1 MRLAT
6 DPRKEIAEI
15 LNMYGFDCV
24 YMRQITRGKF
34 YEFVRTCDKQRIGT
48 LEKEDGVWNLNA
60 WRFEIKGME
69 YKPVPGEY
77 YTKGYG
83 VAWYAETEPVTT
95 VKTAM
100 AYFKGV
106 AEKAAKVQEAKV
118 KAVELFLNI
127 VNGVA

>member
-1 MRLAT
+1 MRLTT

-15 LNMYGFDCV
+15 LNLEGFDCV

-34 YEFVRTCDKQRIGT
+34 YEFVRTCDMQKIGT
-48 LEKEDGVWNLNA
+48 LEKENGEWVLDA
-60 WRFEIKGME
+60 WQFEIKGME
-69 YKPVPGEY
+69 YTPVPGKY
-77 YTKGYG
+77 AYG
-83 VAWYAETEPVTT
+83 MGMAWYAATEPVTT

>member
-1 MRLAT
+1 MRLTA

-15 LNMYGFDCV
+15 LKPEGFDCV

-34 YEFVRTCDKQRIGT
+34 YEFVRTCDMQKIGT
-48 LEKEDGVWNLNA
+48 LEKENGEWFLNA
-60 WRFEIKGME
+60 WQFEIKGME
-69 YKPVPGEY
+69 YKPVPGKY
-77 YTKGYG
+77 ANGYG
-83 VAWYAETEPVTT
+83 FVWYAETEPVTT

>member
-1 MRLAT
+1 MRLTT

-34 YEFVRTCDKQRIGT
+34 YEFVRTCDMQKIGT
-48 LEKEDGVWNLNA
+48 LEKENGEWFLKA
-60 WRFEIKGME
+60 WKFEVKGME

-77 YTKGYG
+77 ANDYG
-83 VAWYAETEPVTT
+83 MAWYAETEPVTT

>member
-1 MRLAT
+1 MRLTT

-15 LNMYGFDCV
+15 LKMYGFDCV
-24 YMRQITRGKF
+24 CMRQITRGKF
-34 YEFVRTCDKQRIGT
+34 YEFVRTCDMQKIGT
-48 LEKEDGVWNLNA
+48 LEKKNGEWVLDA
-60 WRFEIKGME
+60 WQFEIKGME
-69 YKPVPGEY
+69 YKPVAG
-77 YTKGYG
+77 KFVGYDHC
-83 VAWYAETEPVTT
+83 AWYAETEPVTT

-106 AEKAAKVQEAKV
+106 AEKTVKVQEAKV

>member
-1 MRLAT
+1 MKLTT

-15 LNMYGFDCV
+15 LKMYGFDCV

-34 YEFVRTCDKQRIGT
+34 YEFVRTCDMQKIGT
-48 LEKEDGVWNLNA
+48 LEKQGDGTWKLDA
-60 WRFEIKGME
+60 WQFKIKGME
-69 YKPVPGEY
+69 YKPVDGAY
-77 YTKGYG
+77 VGYDHC
-83 VAWYAETEPVTT
+83 AWYAETEPVTT

>member
-1 MRLAT
+1 MKLTT

-15 LNMYGFDCV
+15 LNLYGFDCV
-24 YMRQITRGKF
+24 IMRQITRGKF
-34 YEFVRTCDKQRIGT
+34 YEFVRACDKQRIGT
-48 LEKEDGVWNLNA
+48 LEKEDGVWNLEA
-60 WRFEIKGME
+60 WKFKINGMY

-77 YTKGYG
+77 ANGYG
-83 VAWYAETEPVTT
+83 FRWYAATEPVTT

>member
-1 MRLAT
+1 MRLTT

-15 LNMYGFDCV
+15 LNLEGLDCV
-24 YMRQITRGKF
+24 YMRQITRGRF

-48 LEKEDGVWNLNA
+48 LEKENGEWVLNA
-60 WRFEIKGME
+60 WQFEIKGME
-69 YKPVPGEY
+69 YKPVPGKY
-77 YTKGYG
+77 AYG
-83 VAWYAETEPVTT
+83 MGMAWYAATEPVTT